1 MGVDTIFELARP
13 DGIAS
18 GIAAFTLKFVVV
30 VMVWPYAPRP
40 EASAS
45 ASRPHFSTVVIVAQ
59 PHAAGDCA
67 FVAVVVFILLP
78 CWYRV
83 RFVLLCAFMDLW
95 LSGSIIRLV
104 RRRSGIGEFG
114 NALLG
119 YRVSAESGPASKVG
133 GTLDGVGVA
142 WNSGKA
148 YLHPVRRSRGLANQ
162 VQGSLCRRKDLDHNG
177 SGGGAARIILNGV
190 GEHVDPDEIGGG
202 RVDDI
207 RAGERHRPA
216 IGAVRAYVTDGKRC
230 GDVLRRSG
238 EQLIH

>member
-1 MGVDTIFELARP
+1 
-13 DGIAS
+13 
-18 GIAAFTLKFVVV
+18 
-30 VMVWPYAPRP
+30 MVWPYAPRP

-119 YRVSAESGPASKVG
+119 YCVGADIRPGIKVS
-133 GTLDGVGVA
+133 GTLDGVGVT
-142 WNSGKA
+142 WNPGKTH
-148 YLHPVRRSRGLANQ
+148 LHSVRRGHGLANE
-162 VQGSLCRRKDLDHNG
+162 VQGSL
-177 SGGGAARIILNGV
+177 
-190 GEHVDPDEIGGG
+190 
-202 RVDDI
+202 
-207 RAGERHRPA
+207 
-216 IGAVRAYVTDGKRC
+216 
-230 GDVLRRSG
+230 
-238 EQLIH
+238 

>member
-1 MGVDTIFELARP
+1 
-13 DGIAS
+13 
-18 GIAAFTLKFVVV
+18 
-30 VMVWPYAPRP
+30 MVWPYAPRP

-59 PHAAGDCA
+59 PHAAGDRA

-119 YRVSAESGPASKVG
+119 Y
-133 GTLDGVGVA
+133 
-142 WNSGKA
+142 
-148 YLHPVRRSRGLANQ
+148 
-162 VQGSLCRRKDLDHNG
+162 
-177 SGGGAARIILNGV
+177 GV

>member
-67 FVAVVVFILLP
+67 FVAVVAFILFP

-83 RFVLLCAFMDLW
+83 RFMFVKAPQLW
-95 LSGSIIRLV
+95 LSGSVVALV
-104 RRRSGIGEFG
+104 GRWIGIYEFG

-119 YRVSAESGPASKVG
+119 YRVGAEGRPRIKVG
-133 GTLDGVGVA
+133 GTLDGVGIA

-148 YLHPVRRSRGLANQ
+148 HFHPVRRCCGLAYD
-162 VQGSLCRRKDLDHNG
+162 VQ
-177 SGGGAARIILNGV
+177 
-190 GEHVDPDEIGGG
+190 
-202 RVDDI
+202 
-207 RAGERHRPA
+207 
-216 IGAVRAYVTDGKRC
+216 
-230 GDVLRRSG
+230 
-238 EQLIH
+238 